1 METWIHQVLSSR
13 QAGFTVLL
21 AVFILGILSVLTCGC
36 NYAIFAVIA
45 GYSGTLTTTG
55 KTKNAVWSGIAF
67 LAGAILSM
75 ALIGGILGYAGG
87 VFSSSFGNYWK
98 IAAGLICIF
107 FGLYSMDLLP
117 FKIPSIS
124 VNTEKRKT
132 GIISAIIFGLTIGGL
147 SSAFNTCCNP
157 LFPIILAASFVKASF
172 IWGMLILSIF
182 ALGYAAPLSLAI
194 VGVRI
199 GLGKLSNK
207 VSMLVNGIKY
217 AGGVLLILMGF
228 YFLITI

>member
-1 METWIHQVLSSR
+1 METWIHQVLNSGQS
-13 QAGFTVLL
+13 GFTVLF

-45 GYSGTLTTTG
+45 GYSGTLTATG
-55 KTKNAVWSGIAF
+55 KTKNSLWSGIAF
-67 LAGAILSM
+67 LVGAILSM
-75 ALIGGILGYAGG
+75 AVIGGILGYAGG

-124 VNTEKRKT
+124 VNTENRKT
-132 GIISAIIFGLTIGGL
+132 GIVSAIIFGLTVGGL

-157 LFPIILAASFVKASF
+157 LFPIVLAASFVKASF
-172 IWGMLILSIF
+172 IWGMLMLSIF

-194 VGVRI
+194 VGVRM

-207 VSMLVNGIKY
+207 VSILVNVIKY
-217 AGGVLLILMGF
+217 AGGILLILVGF